1 MSSVIRRFSYSVA
14 FRYFRQTLFVFCLLS
29 LSTPQLFAQS
39 PAQLPAKRSL
49 TFQDFDSWRS
59 LQGAQISRD
68 GKFVAYV
75 MQPQDGDGEV
85 FVKNTVTGAE
95 WRSPRGY
102 RPPTPPPDPSDPA
115 STQAFLATGRLLRPN
130 FSADGKFLFFN
141 IEPNKADVLKAR
153 KDKKRPEDFPKNALG
168 IMNTATGQVTRIEQ
182 VKNYQVPE
190 DGSGFVAILKEPAKE
205 DKKPDSAA
213 TNTNAVNANVQ
224 PANPANPNAA
234 NANTANTTPANPN
247 VKNANA
253 ANLYAPLPL
262 PSTEPPRPT
271 DKKKEYGSTL
281 ILRRLADGNERA
293 FADVLEYTF
302 SKDAKSLVYAVSS
315 KKEENNGVF
324 AVVPQTD
331 AASVS
336 LLSGAGKYQKFTWD
350 EKQTQ
355 LAFISDRDDAAAK
368 QPKFKVYHWLRV
380 APNAAEV
387 ISVKTAGFRPE
398 YVVSEKGSLNF
409 SYDGS
414 RLFVGSAPTPE
425 PEADPN
431 NAVPDEEKVTV
442 DLWHW
447 KEDYIQPMQ
456 KVRANADRDRSYRGV
471 WHIKDQKFV
480 QLADTTLEN
489 IIPSSDGL
497 YAVGTD
503 DRAYRISSNYDP
515 GFTDY
520 YLVKTID
527 GSRQLL
533 RKGVQFGMSWSP
545 NAGYAVFFD
554 GKDWNSISIPGGKV
568 TNLTGKLNVKFT
580 REDHDMP
587 NAAPP
592 YGLAGWTKDDKEVL
606 IYDHYDIWQI
616 APDGS
621 GAKMLTNGMGRREKT
636 ELRYVRL
643 NPDERF
649 IESGQTLLLR
659 AENEETRNSGFY
671 RMKLGG
677 APEKLLMDAKN
688 FGTPVKA
695 KDADQL
701 MLSASRFDAFP
712 DIWVT
717 SGDFKA
723 PKKLSDGDAQRASFN
738 WGRSELVNYK
748 SADGTPLQ
756 GVLIKPDNFDSQKQ
770 YPMIVYLYEKLSD
783 TVNNFQNPGP
793 GTSINFSFYASND
806 YLIFLPDIVYK
817 TGYPGKSALDCV
829 LPGVKA
835 VTDKGFVNENAIGV
849 QGHSWGGYQIAYMVT
864 QTNRFRAAAPG
875 APVFNLFS
883 AYNGI
888 RWGTGLPRQF
898 HYERTTSRI
907 GGTPWDSTQK
917 FMENSPLF
925 YVEKVQTP
933 ILMLHNDNDDAVPWY
948 QGIEFYL
955 SLRRLGKEVYFFNYN
970 GEYHGLRKRQNQ
982 KDYSRRMKEFF
993 DHLLKGM
1000 PAPEWMQKGIPFL
1013 EREKEKEKYRQPAAV
1028 GGESLKK

>member
-1 MSSVIRRFSYSVA
+1 MSSAIRRFSCSDV
-14 FRYFRQTLFVFCLLS
+14 FRYFRKTLFVFCLLN
-29 LSTPQLFAQS
+29 LSTPQLFAQV
-39 PAQLPAKRSL
+39 PAGLPVKRSL

-85 FVKNTVTGAE
+85 FVKNTATSAE

-102 RPPTPPPDPSDPA
+102 RQLTPPPDP
-115 STQAFLATGRLLRPN
+115 PN
-130 FSADGKFLFFN
+130 FSADGNFLFFS

-153 KDKKRPEDFPKNALG
+153 KDKKKPEDFPKNALG
-168 IMNTATGQVTRIEQ
+168 IMNTTTGQVTRIEH
-182 VKNYQVPE
+182 VKNYQVPK
-190 DGSGFVAILKEPAKE
+190 DGSGFVAILKEPA
-205 DKKPDSAA
+205 
-213 TNTNAVNANVQ
+213 
-224 PANPANPNAA
+224 
-234 NANTANTTPANPN
+234 
-247 VKNANA
+247 
-253 ANLYAPLPL
+253 
-262 PSTEPPRPT
+262 
-271 DKKKEYGSTL
+271 KEYGSTL

-293 FADVLEYTF
+293 FADVSEYTF
-302 SKDAKSLVYAVSS
+302 SKDAKSLVYAISS

-324 AVVPQTD
+324 AVVPQSD

-355 LAFISDRDDAAAK
+355 LAFISDRDDATTR
-368 QPKFKVYHWLRV
+368 QPKFKVYHWLRD
-380 APNAAEV
+380 ASNAAEI
-387 ISVKTAGFRPE
+387 ISVKTAGFHPE
-398 YVVSEKGSLNF
+398 YVLSEKAALNF

-414 RLFVGSAPTPE
+414 RLFVGSAPAPE
-425 PEADPN
+425 PEADSKN
-431 NAVPDEEKVTV
+431 IVPDEEKVTV

-447 KEDYIQPMQ
+447 KDDYIQPMQ

-480 QLADTTLEN
+480 QLADPTLEN
-489 IIPSSDGL
+489 IVPSSDGL
-497 YAVGTD
+497 YALGTD
-503 DRAYRISSNYDP
+503 DRAYRIRSNWDP

-533 RKGVQFGMSWSP
+533 RKGLQFGMNWSP
-545 NAGYAVFFD
+545 DAGYVVFFD
-554 GKDWNSISIPGGKV
+554 GRDWNSISIPGGKV
-568 TNLTGKLNVKFT
+568 TNLTGKLNVKFA

-592 YGLAGWTKDDKEVL
+592 YGLAGWTKNDKEVL
-606 IYDHYDIWQI
+606 IYDRYDIWQI
-616 APDGS
+616 ATDGN
-621 GAKMLTNGMGRREKT
+621 GAKMLTSGMGRREKT
-636 ELRYVRL
+636 ELRYVSL
-643 NPDERF
+643 DSDERF
-649 IESGQTLLLR
+649 IESGQKLLLR
-659 AENEETRNSGFY
+659 AENEETRDSGFY
-671 RMKLGG
+671 RMKSGG
-677 APEKLLMDAKN
+677 AAPEKLLMDAKN
-688 FGTPVKA
+688 FGIPVKA
-695 KDADQL
+695 KDADRL
-701 MLSASRFDAFP
+701 ILSASRFDAFP

-723 PKKLSDGDAQRASFN
+723 PKKVSDGDGQRASFK
-738 WGRSELVNYK
+738 WGRAELVSYK

-756 GVLIKPDNFDSQKQ
+756 GVLIKPDNFDSQKK
-770 YPMIVYLYEKLSD
+770 YPMIVFLHERLSD
-783 TVNNFQNPGP
+783 TVHNFHHPGP

-835 VTDKGFVNENAIGV
+835 ITDQGFVNENAIGV

-864 QTNRFRAAAPG
+864 QTNRFRAAAPT
-875 APVFNLFS
+875 APVANLFS

-898 HYERTTSRI
+898 HYERTTSRM
-907 GGTPWDSTQK
+907 GGNPWDSTQK

-925 YVEKVQTP
+925 YADKIRTP
-933 ILMLHNDNDDAVPWY
+933 ILMFHNDNDEAVPWY

-993 DHLLKGM
+993 DHFLKGV

-1013 EREKEKEKYRQPAAV
+1013 EREKEKEKYRQPAAI
-1028 GGESLKK
+1028 GGEIPKK